1 MLKYE
6 IPEPVR
12 LADSRSRKMIK
23 QMGKQDYDNA
33 KSYDMHFISPWV
45 RYSFYWPILNIIV
58 QYKKLQIIHLLL
70 IVFFVLISYSLLFYS
85 RLSYRNSMTSQGDIL
100 F

>member
-1 MLKYE
+1 MISLSSATKLALKMLKYE

-33 KSYDMHFISPWV
+33 KSYDMHFISP
-45 RYSFYWPILNIIV
+45 
-58 QYKKLQIIHLLL
+58 
-70 IVFFVLISYSLLFYS
+70 
-85 RLSYRNSMTSQGDIL
+85 
-100 F
+100 